1 MGKDIVLCKSE
12 EHMQLLGLMESYSDV
27 VDWVGSSI
35 EIDGITPD
43 SDRVL
48 PGYLFVALPCAG
60 EDGHSRVHQALLKGA
75 AAVLGEW
82 SPDDLPEYLPWGV
95 FTYVHVLDVAKAWFW
110 LCHNWGHL
118 CKLGADPA
126 HDHTDGPTAGLPD
139 SALRR

>member
-1 MGKDIVLCKSE
+1 MGKDIVLHKSE
-12 EHMQLLGLMESYSDV
+12 EQMQLLRLMGSYSDV

-82 SPDDLPEYLPWGV
+82 PPDDLPESLPWGV
-95 FTYVHVLDVAKAWFW
+95 STYVYVLDVMKAWFW
-110 LCHNWGHL
+110 LCNNWSHL
-118 CKLGADPA
+118 CKLGADPV
-126 HDHTDGPTAGLPD
+126 H
-139 SALRR
+139 